1 MSKDDK
7 AKQRHLENL
16 ERLKNFRLLDDDF
29 MTKCFDNDTEC
40 VEFVLQILLNKP
52 DLQVTEAQT
61 QVFVANLLK
70 RSVRLDV
77 LATDSASIKYNIEI
91 QRSDKGAGQKRARYN
106 SSMLDARL
114 LQKGDDFDD
123 LPETYVIFITEN
135 DVIGE
140 GLPLYPVERYIS
152 VTGERFDDGAH
163 IIYVNGAYRDDSL
176 VGKLMH
182 DFSCANPDEMYYDVL
197 ANKVRFLK
205 ESKEGV
211 AVMCRAMED
220 MWNQALKEGW
230 QEGMEKGVQEGME
243 KGIEKGIEK
252 GRQENKRMVALAMLA
267 DKQLSLEKIAEY
279 TGLSMEEVQHLKDG
293 KTA

>member
-1 MSKDDK
+1 M
-7 AKQRHLENL
+7 
-16 ERLKNFRLLDDDF
+16 F
-29 MTKCFDNDTEC
+29 
-40 VEFVLQILLNKP
+40 
-52 DLQVTEAQT
+52 
-61 QVFVANLLK
+61 
-70 RSVRLDV
+70 

-211 AVMCRAMED
+211 AEIGRASCRER
-220 MWNQALKEGW
+220 
-230 QEGMEKGVQEGME
+230 V
-243 KGIEKGIEK
+243 
-252 GRQENKRMVALAMLA
+252 
-267 DKQLSLEKIAEY
+267 
-279 TGLSMEEVQHLKDG
+279 
-293 KTA
+293 

>member
-1 MSKDDK
+1 MITQTMEENNKK
-7 AKQRHLENL
+7 HLEDL
-16 ERLKNFRLLDDDF
+16 ERLKNFCLFDDDF
-29 MTKCFDNDTEC
+29 MTKCFESDTSC
-40 VEFVLQILLNKP
+40 VEFVLRILLEKQ
-52 DLQVTEAQT
+52 DLQVIESHT
-61 QVFVANLLK
+61 QVFMANLLN
-70 RSVRLDV
+70 RSVKLDV
-77 LATDSASIKYNIEI
+77 LATDSQGIKYNIEI

-182 DFSCANPDEMYYDVL
+182 DFSCADPEDMNYQVL
-197 ANKVRFLK
+197 ADRARYFKNEEEGVGIMSKILEDFRIEAMEEGRIEGK
-205 ESKEGV
+205 KEG
-211 AVMCRAMED
+211 AVNAARLMLED
-220 MWNQALKEGW
+220 GT
-230 QEGMEKGVQEGME
+230 
-243 KGIEKGIEK
+243 
-252 GRQENKRMVALAMLA
+252 
-267 DKQLSLEKIAEY
+267 LSLEKIAAFA
-279 TGLSMEEVQHLKDG
+279 GLSYDEVKSIAEN
-293 KTA
+293 K

>member
-1 MSKDDK
+1 MSKDER

-16 ERLKNFRLLDDDF
+16 ERLRNFRLLDDDF
-29 MTKCFDNDTEC
+29 MTKCFENEIEC
-40 VEFVLQILLNKP
+40 VELVLQILLNKP
-52 DLQVTEAQT
+52 DLQVTEVQT
-61 QVFVANLLK
+61 QVFMANLLK

-77 LATDSASIKYNIEI
+77 LATDSSSTKYNIEI
-91 QRSDKGAGQKRARYN
+91 QRSDRGAGQRRARYN

-114 LQKGDDFDD
+114 LQKGDDFDN

-135 DVIGE
+135 DVLGK

-163 IIYVNGAYRDDSL
+163 IIYVNGAYRDNSPI
-176 VGKLMH
+176 GKLMH
-182 DFSCANPDEMYYDVL
+182 DFSCADPNEMYYDVL

-211 AVMCRAMED
+211 AVMCKAMED
-220 MWNQALKEGW
+220 MWNQALKEGRQEGW
-230 QEGMEKGVQEGME
+230 QEGQ
-243 KGIEKGIEK
+243 
-252 GRQENKRMVALAMLA
+252 QENQKMSALRMLA

-279 TGLSMEEVQHLKDG
+279 TGLSLEEVKHLQDG

>member
-29 MTKCFDNDTEC
+29 MTKCFENDTEC

-106 SSMLDARL
+106 SSMLDAR
-114 LQKGDDFDD
+114 
-123 LPETYVIFITEN
+123 
-135 DVIGE
+135 
-140 GLPLYPVERYIS
+140 
-152 VTGERFDDGAH
+152 
-163 IIYVNGAYRDDSL
+163 
-176 VGKLMH
+176 
-182 DFSCANPDEMYYDVL
+182 
-197 ANKVRFLK
+197 
-205 ESKEGV
+205 
-211 AVMCRAMED
+211 
-220 MWNQALKEGW
+220 
-230 QEGMEKGVQEGME
+230 
-243 KGIEKGIEK
+243 
-252 GRQENKRMVALAMLA
+252 
-267 DKQLSLEKIAEY
+267 
-279 TGLSMEEVQHLKDG
+279 
-293 KTA
+293 

>member
-29 MTKCFDNDTEC
+29 MTKCFENDTEC

-106 SSMLDARL
+106 SSMIDANQL
-114 LQKGDDFDD
+114 IKGHDFDD

-135 DVIGE
+135 DILSK
-140 GLPLYPVERYIS
+140 GLPLYKIERM
-152 VTGERFDDGAH
+152 VLDTGERFDDGAH
-163 IIYVNGAYRDDSL
+163 ILYVNGAFRGDTP

-182 DFSCANPDEMYYDVL
+182 DFSCTEPSKMNYNVL
-197 ANKVRFLK
+197 SNRVRFFK

-211 AVMCRAMED
+211 AIMCRA
-220 MWNQALKEGW
+220 
-230 QEGMEKGVQEGME
+230 
-243 KGIEKGIEK
+243 IEEMRIEE
-252 GRQENKRMVALAMLA
+252 RREVARRMLA
-267 DKQLSLEKIAEY
+267 AGKYALDEIVDIAGLSLE
-279 TGLSMEEVQHLKDG
+279 EVQKLQNEKS
-293 KTA
+293 A